1 MPLAGRGTVS
11 VSDDPVAAGK
21 LGGVKSGAARRA
33 KAKLRGDLKAREKF
47 LGKAELLA
55 DQLLQA
61 AFGQGMF
68 DGLDAKDRLAATKLC
83 LEYGVGRPRQ
93 AEAPEAPA
101 PEARPQ
107 TGLAFK
113 VGEKPPDSEVF
124 PTDEVE

>member
-1 MPLAGRGTVS
+1 MSVAENPRESGR
-11 VSDDPVAAGK
+11 K
-21 LGGVKSGAARRA
+21 GGVQSGAARRA

-47 LGKAELLA
+47 LGKAEELA

-61 AFGQGMF
+61 AFGKGMF

-101 PEARPQ
+101 PEVAPQ

-113 VGEKPPDSEVF
+113 VGVKPPDTEVF
-124 PTDEVE
+124 PLEEEEPEDLGV